1 MRALLP
7 AARAA
12 AITLALAG
20 APLPAPAADRF
31 ELQGQFDLRAVHADG
46 AASFIYG
53 GSGRLR
59 FDPDH
64 DGLRIGQLLL
74 SGRYRLSDAW
84 TFNAVGV
91 SYGDPDK
98 HPVDLTEMW
107 FEARPF
113 PHGPVRFKW
122 RVGAFHLPASLENR
136 AIGWTTPYSISASA
150 INTWIGEELRV
161 IGTEMEA
168 RWKGASRGYFGE
180 VAVTVGV
187 YGWNDP
193 AGDLIAGRGW
203 SMTDRQS
210 TLFGGLGRPRES
222 FYREIDGRPG
232 YYAGLSWR
240 HHDGVEVRLL
250 RYDNRGDPGATSTDD
265 AAWRTQFTSA
275 GVRWEPGRRWTA
287 IVQTLQGQTYVGP
300 DGDPEYQFAASF
312 RSWFA
317 LVSRQWG
324 AGRLTARYDHFSM
337 HQRTPDE
344 GEYALRPP
352 ANDDGHGVTL
362 AYLYDFNSSWQVVGE
377 WQQVRSA
384 FPPRAVFR
392 EPVGISETQ
401 IQLSARYRF
410 TLQR

>member
-1 MRALLP
+1 MRAVLQSML
-7 AARAA
+7 AARVV
-12 AITLALAG
+12 LVLLGWPLPALAG
-20 APLPAPAADRF
+20 DRF
-31 ELQGQFDLRAVHADG
+31 ELQGLFDLRAVHTDG

-64 DGLRIGQLLL
+64 DGVRIGRLLL
-74 SGRYRLSDAW
+74 SGRYRLNDTW
-84 TFNAVGV
+84 TFNAVGG
-91 SYGDPDK
+91 SYADPDK
-98 HPVDLTEMW
+98 HPLDLTEMW

-113 PHGPVRFKW
+113 PQGPVRFKW

-136 AIGWTTPYSISASA
+136 AVGWTTPYSISSSA
-150 INTWIGEELRV
+150 INTWIGEELRI
-161 IGTEMEA
+161 IGTEFEA

-180 VAVTVGV
+180 VAFTAGV

-203 SMTDRQS
+203 GMSDRQS
-210 TLFGGLGRPRES
+210 TLFGGLGRPREA

-232 YYAGLSWR
+232 VYAGLSWR
-240 HHDGVEVRLL
+240 HHDGLEVRIL
-250 RYDNRGDPGATSTDD
+250 RYDNRGDPGATNTDD
-265 AAWRTQFTSA
+265 TAWRTQFTSA
-275 GVRWEPGRRWTA
+275 GVRWEPDPRWTA
-287 IVQTLQGQTYVGP
+287 IVQTMQGQTYVGP
-300 DGDPEYQFAASF
+300 DGDPEYQYAESF
-312 RSWFA
+312 LSWFA

-324 AGRLTARYDHFSM
+324 AGRLTARYDQFST
-337 HQRTPDE
+337 HQRAPTE
-344 GEYALRPP
+344 GEYTVWPP
-352 ANDDGHGVTL
+352 TNDRGHGMTL
-362 AYLYDFNSSWQVVGE
+362 AYLYDLTPAWQVVGE

-384 FPPRAVFR
+384 FPPRAVFG